1 MSDDISNA
9 EYRAAL
15 GSINYNASNFQV
27 FSFII
32 GMTFLLGVTILVL
45 TLVTIQTED
54 QTMDKNT
61 LIAIAIA
68 DAVFLV
74 LIAVA
79 YLNYLRNI
87 GKYVYG
93 RIRPVTAI
101 DTKCARRP
109 TGTSR
114 VRI

>member
-1 MSDDISNA
+1 
-9 EYRAAL
+9 
-15 GSINYNASNFQV
+15 
-27 FSFII
+27 
-32 GMTFLLGVTILVL
+32 MTFLVGITILVL
-45 TLVTIQTED
+45 TFVTIQSED
-54 QTMDKNT
+54 QTMDKNA
-61 LIAIAIA
+61 LFGIAVA
-68 DAVFLV
+68 DTVILV
-74 LIAVA
+74 LIAIA

-93 RIRPVTAI
+93 RMRPVTSN